1 MDYITVESMLRAL
14 ERALHKGLPLI
25 GILIFF
31 IVLYC
36 VRRFVARI
44 MNPISHGKM
53 NRFFISW
60 WDKSW
65 IKGAYIMENMRKK
78 IISVAVVII
87 ILMGVFPPWVEKF
100 KMKDFQLERPLGYA
114 FIFSPPETTN
124 NAYGL
129 SIDFSRLFLQWGIVI
144 LVASLFIFLSRKGA
158 RD

>member
-1 MDYITVESMLRAL
+1 
-14 ERALHKGLPLI
+14 LPI
-25 GILIFF
+25 GRW
-31 IVLYC
+31 V
-36 VRRFVARI
+36 VARI
-44 MNPISHGKM
+44 MNSVSRRKM
-53 NRFFISW
+53 NRVFVSQ

-78 IISVAVVII
+78 IISIAVVII

-129 SIDFSRLFLQWGIVI
+129 SIDFSRLFLQWVVAI
-144 LVASLFIFLSRKGA
+144 LVVGLFIFVSRKGA
-158 RD
+158 KD